1 MLRYDPCF
9 QIRDIEEMCW
19 YGCRVHPLCL
29 MVPWNLVWVWTRLV
43 VLYNCTHNNP
53 CWFILELPRHD
64 IILWALCERTPLFQ
78 CISDELVCIH
88 YYLLCLVIIWGIV
101 GVLAWSENIHLHMK
115 VKKPL
120 LIYIVGYGWCVEG
133 DFTISIVSHHY
144 RMNWGVHMRSD
155 NNPLQ
160 LSVQHPILPYCT
172 SKSFRFSH
180 NIGFQA

>member
-1 MLRYDPCF
+1 MYSL
-9 QIRDIEEMCW
+9 
-19 YGCRVHPLCL
+19 
-29 MVPWNLVWVWTRLV
+29 
-43 VLYNCTHNNP
+43 
-53 CWFILELPRHD
+53 LPTMSCDYMRH
-64 IILWALCERTPLFQ
+64 C
-78 CISDELVCIH
+78 
-88 YYLLCLVIIWGIV
+88 

-115 VKKPL
+115 VQKPL

-180 NIGFQA
+180 NIGYQACSAHLPHSQKENDMLGWMQVHPLYRMITGYIVCIWTKSIICHVVMEHQHYMPLAPWTHSDIHQDFRLDGIVHSSNRSKVV